1 MAIQKIP
8 TAGMS
13 RDEWL
18 AARRV
23 SIGGS
28 DAAGIVGLSKYA
40 SPFSVW
46 ADKTGRG
53 KEVEDTEA
61 IRLGNDLEDYVARRW
76 MEATGK
82 KVRRENS
89 IIKNSK
95 YPFAH
100 ANIDRAVIGEKAGL
114 ECKTTSTLNIKQFN
128 GVEFPEK
135 YYAQCAHYLAVTG
148 WDRWYLAVLVFGKGF
163 YTYTLERDQDEI
175 DALMAAE
182 GLFWGFVEND
192 IPPMS
197 DGADATTDA
206 ISTAWRESNG
216 ESIDLIGRDSMLD
229 EYTQLR
235 GQKKAIEERIA
246 EIENCIKVDME
257 EAERAECGRYTVSW
271 KTQQRSTFQAKEF
284 TKAHPEIDLT
294 PYYKTTAS
302 RPFKITIK
310 EDK

>member
-13 RDEWL
+13 REDWL
-18 AARRV
+18 DARRGSV
-23 SIGGS
+23 GGS
-28 DAAGIVGLSKYA
+28 EAGAIVGMSNYA
-40 SPFSVW
+40 TPFTVW

-53 KEVEDTEA
+53 KPVEETEA

-76 MEATGK
+76 AEATGK
-82 KVRRENS
+82 KVKRHPY
-89 IIKNSK
+89 ILKNGK

-100 ANIDRAVIGEKAGL
+100 ANIDRAVPGERAGL
-114 ECKTTSTLNIKQFN
+114 ECKTTSTLNLKQFH

-135 YYAQCAHYLAVTG
+135 YYAQCVHYLAVTG

-175 DALMAAE
+175 DALMSAE
-182 GLFWGFVEND
+182 GLFWEFVEND
-192 IPPMS
+192 IPPMA

-206 ISTAWRESNG
+206 ISTAWSDSNG
-216 ESIDLIGRDSMLD
+216 ESIDLVGRDAMLD

-246 EIENCIKVDME
+246 EIENSIKIDME
-257 EAERAECGRYTVSW
+257 DAERAETGRYSISW

-284 TKAHPEIDLT
+284 AKAHPEIVLT